1 MPRFNEDVV
10 EQAALGWL
18 DELGYQVVFGGDI
31 APGESAAERASYG
44 EVLLPGR
51 LRAALLRINV
61 HIPPAFRPGAVD
73 EAIRKLSRT
82 DSQNPL
88 VNNHAFHRYLT
99 EGVAVAYRDGGQQR
113 HGQIWLGDYAD
124 PAANDWL
131 AVNQFTVTDVN
142 LQSRAKT
149 NRRPDVVVFVNGLPL
164 ALFELK
170 NAADPDATIEDAFNQ
185 FQTYKAD
192 IPSLFTYNALLV
204 IADGIEARIGTLTA
218 GWEWFK
224 PWRTVDGAV
233 VDPPGQTQLETLIKG
248 VFAPERL
255 LDLIRYFV
263 VFEIDGAAIAKK
275 IAAYHQYH
283 AVNKAIAETLKA
295 TQLDGDQRV
304 GVVWHT
310 QGSGKS
316 LSMLFYA
323 GKIIQ
328 HPALA
333 NPTLVILTDRND
345 LDDQLFDVFAGGQE
359 LLRQTP
365 QQAEDRAH
373 LKELLQV
380 ASGGV
385 VFTTIQKFMPE
396 ENREEF
402 PLLSERRNIIFIA
415 DEAHR
420 SQYGFEA
427 HLVKRGDEAY
437 IGYGFAKYVR
447 DALPNASFI
456 GFTGTP
462 VELTDVSTKQVFGDY
477 IDIYDIQRAI
487 DDGATVP
494 IYYEARLAK
503 LQLKDDQRPKIDPA
517 FEEVTEDEEV
527 EVKEKLKSK
536 WSQLEAMVGAQER
549 LAQVA
554 QDIVTHFE
562 ARTAVLEGK
571 GMIVCMSRRICV
583 DLYDQIIRLRPE
595 WHGDMDADGAV
606 KIVMTGSASDPLAY
620 LPHVRNK
627 PRRKALAERFKDP
640 ADPLKLVIVRDM
652 WLTGFDV
659 PPLHTMYID
668 KPMRGH
674 GLMQAIARVNRVYK
688 DKPGGLIVDYLGIA
702 TDLQE
707 AIATYTA
714 SGSAHPTQ
722 PLEAAVG
729 FMLDQYS
736 IVKAFF
742 HGFDYQPF
750 FTGTPAQ
757 RLSIIPAALEHILQ
771 RHGDKKRYLD
781 TVARLSSAFAL
792 AVPDEAALAIREE
805 VAFFQAVRAVFVKA
819 TPAEGKSR
827 AEIDSAV
834 KQLVSQA
841 VVSNEVIN
849 IFAAAGLKTPDIS
862 ILSDQFLGEVRQL
875 PQQNLALELLRKLL
889 NDEIKA
895 RSRRNVVQAR
905 SFAALLDDAIRRYQ
919 NHSVDAAQIVTELID
934 IAKEVRDASQRGD
947 RLGLSEDEVAFYD
960 ALAAN
965 QSAVAVMGDQ
975 QLAFIA
981 HELVKSVRANVTIDW
996 TVKQNARAKLRV
1008 LVKRILRKYGY
1019 PPDLQEA
1026 ATDTVLEQAEVL
1038 AAGWAM
1044 S

>member
-1 MPRFNEDVV
+1 MPRFNEDII
-10 EQAALGWL
+10 EQAALDWL
-18 DELGYQVVFGGDI
+18 RELGYSVVFGGDI
-31 APGESAAERASYG
+31 APGEPAAERSSYG
-44 EVLLPGR
+44 EVLLLGR
-51 LRAALLRINV
+51 LRAALERINPHLPRTV
-61 HIPPAFRPGAVD
+61 RNSAFD
-73 EAIRKLSRT
+73 EAIRKITRT
-82 DSQNPL
+82 ESQNPL
-88 VNNHAFHRYLT
+88 VNNHAFHRLLT
-99 EGVAVAYRDGGQQR
+99 EGVDVSYHDNGQLR
-113 HGQIWLGDYAD
+113 HEKVWLVDYAD
-124 PAANDWL
+124 LSANDWL
-131 AVNQFTVTDVN
+131 AVNQFTITDVN
-142 LQSRAKT
+142 LHTRAKT
-149 NRRPDVVVFVNGLPL
+149 NRRPDVVLFVNGLPL

-170 NAADPDATIEDAFNQ
+170 NAADEDATIHTAFNQ
-185 FQTYKAD
+185 FQTYLND

-204 IADGIEARIGTLTA
+204 VSDGIEARLGTLTS

-224 PWRTVDGAV
+224 PWRTVDGET

-248 VFAPERL
+248 VFAPQRL
-255 LDLIRYFV
+255 LDLIRSFIA
-263 VFEIDGAAIAKK
+263 FEVDGATLTKK
-275 IAAYHQYH
+275 VAAYHQYH
-283 AVNKAIAETLKA
+283 AVNKAVAKTVEA
-295 TQLDGDQRV
+295 TRLEGDRRV

-328 HPALA
+328 HPALE
-333 NPTLVILTDRND
+333 NPTLILLTDRND

-365 QQAEDRAH
+365 QQAENRSH
-373 LKELLQV
+373 LKDLLQV

-385 VFTTIQKFMPE
+385 VFTTIQKFLPE

-427 HLVKRGDEAY
+427 RVIKRDTEAY

-462 VELTDVSTKQVFGDY
+462 VESTDVSTKQVFGDY

-503 LQLKDDQRPKIDPA
+503 LKLREDQRPTIDPA
-517 FEEVTEDEEV
+517 FEEVTEGEEA
-527 EVKEKLKSK
+527 EVKERLKSK
-536 WSQLEAMVGAQER
+536 WSQAEAMVGAEER
-549 LAQVA
+549 LAQIA

-562 ARTAVLEGK
+562 ERLSALDGK

-583 DLYDQIIRLRPE
+583 DLYAQIVRLRPE
-595 WHGDMDADGAV
+595 WHNPTDDQGAIKV
-606 KIVMTGSASDPLAY
+606 VMTGNAGDPQPYQL
-620 LPHVRNK
+620 HVRNK
-627 PRRKALAERFKDP
+627 ARRKALAERFKDA

-652 WLTGFDV
+652 WLTGFDA
-659 PPLHTMYID
+659 PPLHTMYVD
-668 KPMRGH
+668 KPMHGH

-714 SGSAHPTQ
+714 SGSARPTK
-722 PLEAAVG
+722 PLREAVE
-729 FMLDQYS
+729 FMLDQYE
-736 IVKAFF
+736 ITKAFF
-742 HGFDYQPF
+742 YRFDYEVF

-757 RLSIIPAALEHILQ
+757 RLSIIPAALEHVLQ
-771 RHGDKKRYLD
+771 QKDGKKRYLD

-792 AVPDEAALAIREE
+792 AMPDEAALEIRDE

-819 TPAEGKSR
+819 TPSNGRSHD
-827 AEIDSAV
+827 EIDSAV

-841 VVSNEVIN
+841 VTSNEVIN

-862 ILSDQFLGEVRQL
+862 ILSDQFLGEVQQL
-875 PQQNLALELLRKLL
+875 PQKNLALELLRKLL
-889 NDEIKA
+889 NDEIKS
-895 RSRRNVVQAR
+895 RSQRNVVQAR
-905 SFAALLDDAIRRYQ
+905 SFADMLDKAIQRYQ
-919 NHSVDAAQIVTELID
+919 NHSLDAAQVISELID
-934 IAKEVRDASQRGD
+934 MAKEMRESNQRGEA
-947 RLGLSEDEVAFYD
+947 LGLTEDEVAFYD

-965 QSAVAVMGDQ
+965 KSAVEVMGDQ

-981 HELVKSVRANVTIDW
+981 HELLKSVRANVTIDW
-996 TVKQNARAKLRV
+996 AVKQNARAKIRV

-1026 ATDTVLEQAEVL
+1026 ATETVLEQAELL
-1038 AAGWAM
+1038 AAEWAT
-1044 S
+1044 